1 MAQTTSDEAVERTV
15 TGAEPDVGPPRS
27 LLARSARRVRR
38 TRRVVWL
45 SLLVAASAVLA
56 QWVTMTPPLYFDPY
70 YVWLAARDWP
80 GIPLAQWPFDEV
92 PHQVTRIG
100 LVLPARLV
108 QEVLGDG
115 QAAYFV
121 VAGLGGVAFFV
132 GAYLVVRSLFG
143 DVAGVAS
150 AAILLIHPFF
160 TMTNPFGHEITWS
173 TGVMLPDMPGA
184 GLFTIGM
191 AGLVVASRRTGRA
204 QTRMLLAAGVFL
216 GASFLVREFLAF
228 LFLAI
233 PAYLALLRIPW
244 RRNVTVG
251 APMLAILV
259 LNLVHNQIVWGSPL
273 AGLMSA
279 AEHGGQSRDYV
290 TRALAARSF
299 LRAMHDWNPLGL
311 VFTAALALTIVGW
324 AVTRDRRLALCL
336 VWFCTLAV
344 PLTLFSGV
352 LDPNSIS
359 LRAWLQRY
367 WFAVLPA
374 LLAGGFGSLI
384 LMFRMLPSGLVSR
397 LRLTTVVVPLLA
409 VVLGGTYAV
418 AAVRAVP
425 DLPRDKAWNELRGY
439 LGDHRDITLI
449 CADRRLAQTLTFY
462 TRDMWGRPVW
472 RGEIRDFPHYLGQ
485 IPRNAT
491 EGPMLY
497 TRWRGMESQIGGGW
511 RPSPA
516 EGWTLMWR
524 SSDGVLQLWNPPSG
538 GAGGSSPQHDAHP
551 PPAPPED

>member
-1 MAQTTSDEAVERTV
+1 MAQTTSDQAVVGAPE
-15 TGAEPDVGPPRS
+15 TGAGPGPKGRP
-27 LLARSARRVRR
+27 LGAFLGAVLGRVRR

-45 SLLVAASAVLA
+45 SLLVAVAAVTA
-56 QWVTMTPPLYFDPY
+56 QSVLMTPPLYFDSY

-80 GIPLAQWPFDEV
+80 DIPLTQWPFDEV

-108 QEVLGDG
+108 QELLGDG
-115 QAAYFV
+115 QAAYFT
-121 VAGLGGVAFFV
+121 VAALGGCAFFV
-132 GAYLVVRSLFG
+132 GTYLVVRSLFG
-143 DVAGVAS
+143 DVAGLLS
-150 AAILLIHPFF
+150 AGVLIVHPFF

-184 GLFTIGM
+184 GLFAIGM

-204 QTRMLLAAGVFL
+204 QTRMLLAAGTFL

-228 LFLAI
+228 LFLPI
-233 PAYLALLRIPW
+233 PVYLALLRIPW

-251 APMLAILV
+251 APMLAIL
-259 LNLVHNQIVWGSPL
+259 LASFAHNQLVWGSPL

-290 TRALAARSF
+290 TRELAARSF

-311 VFTAALALTIVGW
+311 VFTAALGLTIAGW
-324 AVTRDRRLALCL
+324 AVTRDRRLALVL
-336 VWFCTLAV
+336 VWFLALAV

-352 LDPNSIS
+352 LDPNDIS

-374 LLAGGFGSLI
+374 LLAGGFGSLT
-384 LMFRMLPSGLVSR
+384 LMARMLPSR
-397 LRLTTVVVPLLA
+397 LRLRTLVVPVVA
-409 VVLGGTYAV
+409 VALGATYAT

-425 DLPRDKAWNELRGY
+425 DLPRDDAWRQLRGY
-439 LGDHRDITLI
+439 LAGHRDITLI

-462 TRDMWGRPVW
+462 TRDVWGDPVW

-485 IPRNAT
+485 VPRDAT

-516 EGWTLMWR
+516 QGWRLMWR
-524 SSDGVLQLWNPPSG
+524 SSDGVLQLWNPP
-538 GAGGSSPQHDAHP
+538 PL
-551 PPAPPED
+551 PPEG

>member
-1 MAQTTSDEAVERTV
+1 MAQTTSDE
-15 TGAEPDVGPPRS
+15 P
-27 LLARSARRVRR
+27 LAREAAAAEQDAPSALTRLLGRVRR
-38 TRRVVWL
+38 VRRVVWL

-56 QWVTMTPPLYFDPY
+56 QWVVMTPPLYFDPY

-80 GIPLAQWPFDEV
+80 HIPLTQWPFDEV

-100 LVLPARLV
+100 LVLPARLA

-115 QAAYFV
+115 QAAYFT
-121 VAGLGGVAFFV
+121 VAALGGAAFFV
-132 GAYLVVRSLFG
+132 GTYLVVRSLFG
-143 DVAGVAS
+143 DAAGLVS
-150 AAILLIHPFF
+150 AAVMLVHPFF

-204 QTRMLLAAGVFL
+204 QTRMLLAAGVLL
-216 GASFLVREFLAF
+216 GTSFLVREFLAF

-244 RRNVTVG
+244 RRGVTVG
-251 APMLAILV
+251 APMLAILL
-259 LNLVHNQIVWGSPL
+259 LNFVHNQLVWGSPL

-290 TRALAARSF
+290 TRSLAARSF
-299 LRAMHDWNPLGL
+299 LRAMHEWSPLGL
-311 VFTAALALTIVGW
+311 VFTAALALTVAGW
-324 AVTRDRRLALCL
+324 ALTRDRRLALVL
-336 VWFCTLAV
+336 VWFFTLAV

-352 LDPNSIS
+352 LDPNDIS

-374 LLAGGFGSLI
+374 LLAGGSGSLI
-384 LMFRMLPSGLVSR
+384 LMFRMLPSGLVAR
-397 LRLTTVVVPLLA
+397 LRLRTVAAVLA
-409 VVLGGTYAV
+409 VALGAAYAV

-425 DLPRDKAWNELRGY
+425 ELPRDKAWSELRGY

-462 TRDMWGRPVW
+462 TRDVWGRPVW
-472 RGEIRDFPHYLGQ
+472 RGEIRDFPHYLPV
-485 IPRNAT
+485 PRNAT

-511 RPSPA
+511 RPDPA
-516 EGWTLMWR
+516 QGWTLMWR
-524 SSDGVLQLWNPPSG
+524 SSDGVLQLWNPPAKS
-538 GAGGSSPQHDAHP
+538 
-551 PPAPPED
+551 